1 MTEIQTG
8 KIVIDTEIKALVKL
22 RDALSKEF
30 KDAINILKNTRG
42 KIVVSG
48 IGKSGHIA
56 KKISSTLSSIG
67 SSSFFIHPAE
77 ANHGDLGMITK
88 DECLILISNS
98 GETVEL
104 FNLIVHSQKL
114 KVPIIS
120 ITSERKSTLAKKSDV
135 CLEIPK
141 NIEACPLELAPT
153 SSTTSSLV
161 LGDALAIAL
170 LEKNDFTKKKFSA
183 LHPGGKLGRLLL
195 RVKDIMKVGDDIPIV
210 KKSQEMGEALIEI
223 TSKGLGCVGIISEKS
238 GDLVG
243 IITDGDLRRHMD
255 KKFLEKK
262 IENVMTKNPKTLS
275 GNELIADA
283 LSLMNKESITNYFI
297 TEKMKP
303 VGVLHVHNILKI

>member
-1 MTEIQTG
+1 MKEIQAG

-22 RDALSKEF
+22 RDALSNDF

-161 LGDALAIAL
+161 LGDALAITL

-195 RVKDIMKVGDDIPIV
+195 RVKDIMKVGDEIPIV

-303 VGVLHVHNILKI
+303 VGVLHVHNILKF